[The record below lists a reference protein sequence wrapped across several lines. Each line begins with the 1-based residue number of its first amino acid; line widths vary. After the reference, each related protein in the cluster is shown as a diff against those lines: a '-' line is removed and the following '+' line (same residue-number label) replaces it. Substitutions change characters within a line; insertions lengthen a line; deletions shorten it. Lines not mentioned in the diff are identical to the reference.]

1 MTKTILVLTIIN
13 IFCVYTFAQSLIVST
28 GSAGTYAVQ
37 YPANIIT
44 SPPQGMMLT
53 FKANH
58 NSPGSS
64 TL

>member
-1 MTKTILVLTIIN
+1 MNKQLICHIFLIIL
-13 IFCVYTFAQSLIVST
+13 CHCGFAQSLIVST